1 MSEVVDGMQL
11 AKDLEAKR
19 KATLVAVWHE
29 VQRIKNG
36 RRWTPS
42 ANVAL
47 QSVLNAIDE
56 MREEDMGH
64 E

>member
-1 MSEVVDGMQL
+1 MGNDAEL
-11 AKDLEAKR
+11 AKDLQAKR

-29 VQRIKNG
+29 VQRIKNAKQ
-36 RRWTPS
+36 WTP
-42 ANVAL
+42 AAKHAL
-47 QSVLNAIDE
+47 QSILNAIDE